1 MRGKDSVDWGPGSL
15 DFLHQ
20 APVETSQETLNRT
33 GKHQSDKTSSSPI
46 LRGRLG
52 TPRPAIQ
59 AASFGQGSHVHAR
72 RLKLRA
78 GKGLLF
84 QRKSASWALYNPSC
98 RRIGGS

>member
-46 LRGRLG
+46 LRGRLA
-52 TPRPAIQ
+52 PRGPL
-59 AASFGQGSHVHAR
+59 FRLHLLGKAR
-72 RLKLRA
+72 TFMLVV
-78 GKGLLF
+78 
-84 QRKSASWALYNPSC
+84 
-98 RRIGGS
+98 